1 MSTPTPLASFLGG
14 FGLSLPVYSLMIL
27 NGNVFG
33 ISGFVH
39 RAVRGNKEALIATVG
54 LIIGGTIIG
63 AVEGRGPESSS
74 SSLPGL
80 LLSGLLVGLG
90 TKLSNGCTSGHML
103 AGLSRFSKRSI
114 TATAIFFCTAVATT
128 KLLHPPRFL
137 PTNPPDYSLN
147 TMDKTLL
154 VAQTIPLL
162 ASVLLYTYV
171 RLHFQM
177 ANSVFELIYAQS
189 SMSFFNPK
197 NSPSLGER
205 KLRPVARLAALM
217 STTVEFALAL
227 RLSNL
232 TDPKKVT
239 AFLLLP
245 SHPAFDPS
253 LAFLAIGAI
262 PIGAIL
268 YHLFRGPERPVL
280 GGSWAIP
287 KSGSIDSKLVLG
299 SVLFGIGWG
308 ISGLCPGPA
317 VINLGRALSSGSQLT
332 NWLWW
337 SFAFIVG
344 GLCVN

>member
-1 MSTPTPLASFLGG
+1 MSTPTPLASVLGG

-39 RAVRGNKEALIATVG
+39 RAVRGNKEALIATAG
-54 LIIGGTIIG
+54 LIVGGTIIG

-74 SSLPGL
+74 LSIPGL
-80 LLSGLLVGLG
+80 LLSGFLVGLG

-103 AGLSRFSKRSI
+103 AGLSRSSKRSI

-128 KLLHPPRFL
+128 RLLHPPRFL

-154 VAQTIPLL
+154 IAQTIPLL
-162 ASVLLYTYV
+162 ASVLLYTHV
-171 RLHFQM
+171 RLHFQT
-177 ANSVFELIYAQS
+177 AHS
-189 SMSFFNPK
+189 
-197 NSPSLGER
+197 NSPSSGER
-205 KLRPVARLAALM
+205 ELRPVARLAALM

-245 SHPAFDPS
+245 SHPGFDPS

-268 YHLFRGPERPVL
+268 YRLFRGPEQPVL

-344 GLCVN
+344 GLCVD

>member
-1 MSTPTPLASFLGG
+1 MSTPTPLTSFLGG

-39 RAVRGNKEALIATVG
+39 RAVRGNKEALIATAG
-54 LIIGGTIIG
+54 LIVGGTIIG

-74 SSLPGL
+74 LSLPGL
-80 LLSGLLVGLG
+80 LLSGFLVGLG

-128 KLLHPPRFL
+128 KLLHPPRIS

-154 VAQTIPLL
+154 IAQTIPLL
-162 ASVLLYTYV
+162 ASVLLYT
-171 RLHFQM
+171 H
-177 ANSVFELIYAQS
+177 S

-197 NSPSLGER
+197 NSPSSGER

-268 YHLFRGPERPVL
+268 YHLFRGPEQPVL

-344 GLCVN
+344 GLCVK